1 MSKNRN
7 KAKGPKRSKFKEFE
21 VFVAQTIKGM
31 AELDGLRNIKLLHN
45 VQMTGL
51 SGASHQIDVYWE
63 FELAGMT
70 WKSVIQAKDWSYRV
84 DFPTFNSFRGVLED
98 LGNPR
103 GIMFTRTGYD
113 KGNIDKVAEKHNISL
128 FVIDEF
134 IDAEN
139 KHKPLGIVTAIGET
153 LDLTLTGGKLSRKFD
168 SVALNNFMRQLTFDN
183 LKFKGQNTGNVFTS
197 ADLKDQA
204 IDFVLAKGIGNSEG
218 EKFVYQPPEPLI
230 LTLIEFGGP
239 KLEIVEIQGIAKR
252 VETSRVNKHIFA
264 THLIRSVT
272 GDKSFV
278 VDNLGRVHRSDSTN
292 SDFRS
297 L

>member
-1 MSKNRN
+1 
-7 KAKGPKRSKFKEFE
+7 
-21 VFVAQTIKGM
+21 
-31 AELDGLRNIKLLHN
+31 
-45 VQMTGL
+45 
-51 SGASHQIDVYWE
+51 
-63 FELAGMT
+63 
-70 WKSVIQAKDWSYRV
+70 
-84 DFPTFNSFRGVLED
+84 
-98 LGNPR
+98 
-103 GIMFTRTGYD
+103 MFTRTGYD
-113 KGNIDKVAEKHNISL
+113 KGNIDKVAETQYSL